1 MGDQLMNERSYPDR
15 PWVGVG
21 GIVFQDDKVLLVK
34 RGREPGLGKWSIP
47 GGAVEIGETVNRAI
61 QREIEEETG
70 LIVEVIDLIE
80 IFERI
85 IPDPQG
91 RILYHYILLDYWCV
105 IKGGQLMAQ
114 SDADE
119 AGFFPVVSLKT
130 INLPQETER
139 VILKAYEKH
148 QNIFLTKNKKE
159 KKNQ

>member
-21 GIVFQDDKVLLVK
+21 GIVFQSDKVLLVK
-34 RGREPGLGKWSIP
+34 RGKEPGLGKWSIP
-47 GGAVEIGETVNRAI
+47 GGAVDVGESVKTAL

-70 LIVEVIDLIE
+70 LLVEVLDLIE
-80 IFERI
+80 VFERI

-91 RILYHYILLDYWCV
+91 KILYHYVLLDYWCG
-105 IKGGQLMAQ
+105 ITGGQLMAQ

-119 AGFFPVVSLKT
+119 AGFFPVDSLKT

-139 VILKAYEKH
+139 VILKAYEKYKKLDH
-148 QNIFLTKNKKE
+148 RPLSTK
-159 KKNQ
+159 